1 MRATEECAR
10 FSVLAASLPHLVKA
24 RERQRGGG
32 RGGERGGS
40 EREREREGEGGE
52 RGGGEREQLRQAA
65 SDVAFSP
72 EPTTDPGYLLPG
84 LSLTASASAQGFR
97 HRSATSRMNECV
109 CVRVCVLLG
118 NDDVINVTD
127 AGDATCV

>member
-1 MRATEECAR
+1 M
-10 FSVLAASLPHLVKA
+10 KA

-32 RGGERGGS
+32 RGEERGGS
-40 EREREREGEGGE
+40 ERERGE
-52 RGGGEREQLRQAA
+52 REREQLRQAA

-127 AGDATCV
+127 AGDAACV